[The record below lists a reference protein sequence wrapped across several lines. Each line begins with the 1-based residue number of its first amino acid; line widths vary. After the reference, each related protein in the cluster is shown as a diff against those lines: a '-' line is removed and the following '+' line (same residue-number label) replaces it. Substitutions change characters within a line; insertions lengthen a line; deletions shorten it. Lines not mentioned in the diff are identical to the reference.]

1 MVSPVMKTK
10 EIKKKPPRA
19 CFQAQ
24 RLGDFR
30 CLERALLTRKTE
42 HWMGSIS
49 RREWFHPKLS
59 SCGRISEH
67 QTMMTIR
74 RADACSR
81 KEVSEWKKNGYFLRY
96 CSFCIIIKYIFFS
109 FLNSFNLI
117 FVINSLAR

>member
-1 MVSPVMKTK
+1 MVLPVMKTK
-10 EIKKKPPRA
+10 EIKKKPPRPEGA

-81 KEVSEWKKNGYFLRY
+81 KEVIDIFCDIVLFVLLLNIFLRSY
-96 CSFCIIIKYIFFS
+96 SANLNMS
-109 FLNSFNLI
+109 FL
-117 FVINSLAR
+117 